1 MACTWPWG
9 TSRTWRYAGAGA
21 ACEFRGCPGPW
32 ADTPTYETP
41 AHNRASHRTTTD
53 VDVILRCDMI
63 WLLSNRAPAFSET
76 AGATIAREARA
87 APPRRARGRGSDG
100 PTADSGR
107 PGLSCRAPGGDAR
120 RCTAAERRRSAPAVA
135 GGWARPAWSPAA

>member
-63 WLLSNRAPAFSET
+63 WILSNRAPAFSET
-76 AGATIAREARA
+76 AGATIARGPGA
-87 APPRRARGRGSDG
+87 APPCRHEAAVRTVRRPIEVGRDFH
-100 PTADSGR
+100 
-107 PGLSCRAPGGDAR
+107 
-120 RCTAAERRRSAPAVA
+120 AERLVGTLGCGRKASKRPSCA
-135 GGWARPAWSPAA
+135 GGWVRRAWSPAA